1 MKNCRHWQETLWL
14 EVYGELGPE
23 EQQKWENHLS
33 TCEAC
38 LQERKRLIHL
48 LENVKEAMPEPSLS
62 RESARALHTAIAEK
76 LRENHHRAW
85 WRNPFLAGYIKPLH
99 VAAVCGMLVVVF
111 GWFGVRGIQDARTV
125 KIVSDAGVEEKM
137 IVNHI
142 DILENLD
149 LLEEMDTLE
158 KLDQVMGRKN
168 AMI

>member
-14 EVYGELGPE
+14 EVYRELGPE
-23 EQQKWENHLS
+23 EQLKWENHLS

-48 LENVKEAMPEPSLS
+48 IENIKESMPEASLS
-62 RESARALHTAIAEK
+62 RESARALRTAVSEK
-76 LRENHHRAW
+76 LGEKHHRGW

-99 VAAVCGMLVVVF
+99 VAAVCGMLVVAF
-111 GWFGVRGIQDARTV
+111 GWFGIRGIQHTPTV
-125 KIVSDAGVEEKM
+125 KIASDAGVEEKM
-137 IVNHI
+137 IVNNI

-168 AMI
+168 ATI